1 MTNLLALLLLAIVPA
16 PSVRRDAVERFELN
30 HFFDDNGH
38 LVFSQIVGWE
48 TDETVRFWRMAKTA
62 DMTPRPDATHGGYV
76 LRFLDGDVTREVRAR
91 SFGES
96 WTQYDVETYD
106 RQFLPAELRRP
117 LKQPK
122 GQR

>member
-16 PSVRRDAVERFELN
+16 PIVRRDAVERFELN

-38 LVFSQIVGWE
+38 LVFSQIIGWE
-48 TDETVRFWRMAKTA
+48 STEVVRFWRMAKTA

-96 WTQYDVETYD
+96 WTQYDIETEN
-106 RQFLPAELRRP
+106 RTILPPEARRR
-117 LKQPK
+117 LKE
-122 GQR
+122 R